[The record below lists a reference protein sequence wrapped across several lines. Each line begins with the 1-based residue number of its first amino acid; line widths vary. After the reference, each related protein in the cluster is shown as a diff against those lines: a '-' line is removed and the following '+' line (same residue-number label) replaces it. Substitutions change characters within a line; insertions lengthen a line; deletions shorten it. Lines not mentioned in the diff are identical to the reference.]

1 MGIVRIAAM
10 PADPAAPDV
19 AIAWHGL
26 PPYAVACVREFA
38 RRSGRR
44 VLLIGTAADVPFE
57 SMAAIPGVDLAW
69 VNPADD
75 RVSWSGLGCRIPE
88 RFCVAGWA
96 VPAFNALARQ
106 VRAAGGKVALLM
118 DNRWRGDL
126 RQWIAPLAFRIRHR
140 GHFAA
145 AFVPGA
151 SARRY
156 ATWLG
161 LPPER
166 IITGLYG
173 ADPEVFFPGPPLA
186 ARPRRFLFVGRLE
199 PRKGVQELFDA
210 WRQVHARLPDW
221 ELRLIGT
228 GPLGARAAVL
238 PRMTIGDF
246 LQPAAL
252 APEYRQARFLV
263 LPSHEDHWGLVVHEA
278 ALSGCG
284 LVLSRN
290 VGARHDLAA
299 ARNAIIVPPR
309 DAAGLA
315 AGLEAAAGLSDA
327 DLDAA
332 GAESLAVAARFSPA
346 TFAAGLEGVLDA
358 LDKV

>member
-1 MGIVRIAAM
+1 MT
-10 PADPAAPDV
+10 PATDL
-19 AIAWHGL
+19 AIAWQGL
-26 PPYAVACVREFA
+26 PPYALACVREYA

-44 VLLIGTAADVPFE
+44 VLVIGTQADVPF
-57 SMAAIPGVDLAW
+57 AAPPAIPGVETAW
-69 VNPADD
+69 VDPTDAA
-75 RVSWSGLGCRIPE
+75 VSWSRLERRIPE

-126 RQWIAPLAFRIRHR
+126 RQRVAPLAFRARYR

-145 AFVPGA
+145 ALVPGA

-156 ATWLG
+156 ALWLG

-166 IITGLYG
+166 VVTGLYG
-173 ADPEVFFPGPPLA
+173 ADPETFQPGPPLP

-199 PRKGVQELFDA
+199 PRKGVRELFEA
-210 WRQVHARLPDW
+210 WRRVQGKLPDW

-228 GPLGARAAVL
+228 GPLRAAAPDL
-238 PRMTIGDF
+238 ARMTIADF
-246 LQPAAL
+246 LQPAEL
-252 APEYRQARFLV
+252 APEYREARFLV

-278 ALSGCG
+278 ALAGCG
-284 LVLSRN
+284 LVLSQN
-290 VGARHDLAA
+290 VGARHDLAS
-299 ARNAIIVPPR
+299 ARNAVVVPPR

-315 AGLEAAAGLSDA
+315 AGLEAAAGLSA
-327 DLDAA
+327 SALDAA
-332 GAESLAVAARFSPA
+332 GAESLDLAARFGPA
-346 TFAAGLEGVLDA
+346 TFAAGLDRVLEL
-358 LDKV
+358 LDKA

>member
-1 MGIVRIAAM
+1 MTPEPM
-10 PADPAAPDV
+10 APDV
-19 AIAWHGL
+19 AIAWQGL

-57 SMAAIPGVDLAW
+57 SVPGIDGVETAW
-69 VNPADD
+69 VEPADGG
-75 RVSWSGLGCRIPE
+75 VSWSRLAGRIP
-88 RFCVAGWA
+88 RRLCVAGWA

-106 VRAAGGKVALLM
+106 VREAGGKVALLM

-126 RQWIAPLAFRIRHR
+126 RQWVAPLAFRIRHR

-161 LPPER
+161 LPAER
-166 IITGLYG
+166 VVTGLYG
-173 ADPEVFFPGPPLA
+173 ADPEVFLPGPPLA
-186 ARPRRFLFVGRLE
+186 SRPRRLLFVGRLE
-199 PRKGVQELFDA
+199 PRKGVRELFEA
-210 WRQVHARLPDW
+210 WRQVHGRLPDW
-221 ELRLIGT
+221 ELRLVGT
-228 GPLGARAAVL
+228 GPLGAAAPVL
-238 PRMTIGDF
+238 PRLSIGDF

-252 APEYRQARFLV
+252 APEYRAARFLV

-290 VGARHDLAA
+290 VGARHDLAS
-299 ARNAIIVPPR
+299 ARNAIVVPPR
-309 DAAGLA
+309 DATGLA
-315 AGLEAAAGLSDA
+315 AGLETAARLSDA
-327 DLDAA
+327 ALEAT
-332 GAESLAVAARFSPA
+332 GAESLALAARFGPA
-346 TFAAGLEGVLDA
+346 TFAAGLDRVLGA
-358 LDKV
+358 LEAV